1 MKTFF
6 KFLLVLILIA
16 GILYVGNLIH
26 PFFQNES
33 KVISDTI
40 ARLKENVQELSTI
53 KYYYTDVGSFENY
66 NRVWNVTIPLTY
78 KRFIVSYDGV
88 ITVGIKLKKMSVE
101 VKDKV
106 IEVHLPKAELL
117 SHELD
122 ENSMR
127 FFDQQSAL
135 FNPMKLTDFTEFV
148 VVKKEETLKKIV
160 TDELLAEA
168 REEAIKVLKQLM
180 IFSPEIAQNYQI
192 QFVE

>member
-6 KFLLVLILIA
+6 KFLLVLILIV

-160 TDELLAEA
+160 TDELLVEA